1 MKWLP
6 LYIVAL
12 SELHSVHPSSYVP
25 SGLVTGYSFFFSLFL
40 IYIYI
45 YIFSSYNRTAFRIA
59 IDFLR

>member
-25 SGLVTGYSFFFSLFL
+25 SGLVTGYSFFFSLFFN
-40 IYIYI
+40 IYI